1 MQDDDH
7 YYVEGYNAELDPYA
21 LENGVLKN
29 NFGITDS
36 ASLNEVEADIAG
48 VQIQKILKEPAPK
61 SFTAL
66 HLCALHEQVFS
77 EVYPWAGH
85 YRQVDI
91 AKGDTHFLRHQD
103 IAAKLDT
110 IFSGLAK
117 EGFLQGANPQ
127 AFSEFMGEFLVQLN
141 FVHPFREGNGRVQRL
156 LVTQIATNAGLSLD
170 WQPIGNE
177 AMKQACIAGIQG
189 ESRPMARLIWLN
201 IKQFPV

>member
-7 YYVEGYNAELDPYA
+7 YYVEGYSAELDPYA

-91 AKGDTHFLRHQD
+91 AKGDTHFLRHQK
-103 IAAKLDT
+103 IAAKLDAL
-110 IFSGLAK
+110 FSGLAK
-117 EGFLQGANPQ
+117 EDYLNGGGPQ
-127 AFSEFMGEFLVQLN
+127 AFGEFMGKFLVQLN

-189 ESRPMARLIWLN
+189 ESRSMERLIWLN
-201 IKQFPV
+201 IKPFPV

>member
-110 IFSGLAK
+110 LFSGLAK

-127 AFSEFMGEFLVQLN
+127 AFGEFMGEFLVQLN

>member
-29 NFGITDS
+29 HFGITDS

-61 SFTAL
+61 SITAL

-103 IAAKLDT
+103 IASKLDT
-110 IFSGLAK
+110 LFSGLAK
-117 EGFLQGANPQ
+117 EGFLRGASPQ
-127 AFSEFMGEFLVQLN
+127 AFGEFMGEFLVQLN

-189 ESRPMARLIWLN
+189 ETRPMARLIWLN

>member
-127 AFSEFMGEFLVQLN
+127 AFGEFMGEFLVQLN

>member
-7 YYVEGYNAELDPYA
+7 YYVEGYSAELDPYA

-36 ASLNEVEADIAG
+36 ASLNEVEA
-48 VQIQKILKEPAPK
+48 
-61 SFTAL
+61 
-66 HLCALHEQVFS
+66 
-77 EVYPWAGH
+77 
-85 YRQVDI
+85 
-91 AKGDTHFLRHQD
+91 
-103 IAAKLDT
+103 KLDT
-110 IFSGLAK
+110 LFSGLAK
-117 EGFLQGANPQ
+117 EDYLHGANPE
-127 AFSEFMGEFLVQLN
+127 AFGEFMGKFLVQLN

-201 IKQFPV
+201 IKPFPV

>member
-7 YYVEGYNAELDPYA
+7 YYVESYSAELDPYA
-21 LENGVLKN
+21 QKNGVLKN

-48 VQIQKILKEPAPK
+48 VQIQKILKEPAPNC
-61 SFTAL
+61 FTAL

-110 IFSGLAK
+110 LFFRPCQGRFFARCQPSSVRRVHGGIF
-117 EGFLQGANPQ
+117 GAIEFCPS
-127 AFSEFMGEFLVQLN
+127 FSRGKWASSKASCDANRNKCRLVI
-141 FVHPFREGNGRVQRL
+141 R
-156 LVTQIATNAGLSLD
+156 LVTH
-170 WQPIGNE
+170 W
-177 AMKQACIAGIQG
+177 K
-189 ESRPMARLIWLN
+189 
-201 IKQFPV
+201 

>member
-48 VQIQKILKEPAPK
+48 VQIQKILNEPAPK

-110 IFSGLAK
+110 LFSGLAK

-127 AFSEFMGEFLVQLN
+127 TFGEFMGEFLVQLN

-189 ESRPMARLIWLN
+189 ETRPMARLIWLN
-201 IKQFPV
+201 INQFPV

>member
-7 YYVEGYNAELDPYA
+7 YYVEGYSAELDPYA

-77 EVYPWAGH
+77 EVYPWAGQ

-127 AFSEFMGEFLVQLN
+127 AFGEFMGEFLVQLN

-156 LVTQIATNAGLSLD
+156 LVTQIAINAGLSLD

-201 IKQFPV
+201 IKELPV